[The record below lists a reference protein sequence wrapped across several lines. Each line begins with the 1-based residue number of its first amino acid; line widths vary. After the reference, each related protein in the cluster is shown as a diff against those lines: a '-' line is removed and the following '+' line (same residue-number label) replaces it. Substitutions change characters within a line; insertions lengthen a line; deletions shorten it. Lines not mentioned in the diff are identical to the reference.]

1 MIRSGFY
8 NSKGNDR
15 TYYAEDINMPYKKI
29 ITNGVIPVPSS
40 SFQVL
45 AAGGMAVKI
54 APGNGLFGDRWAEN
68 TADLTLTIDPAHAT
82 LNRIDLIVIRSDST
96 ETVRDTGAFVIK
108 GTPASS
114 PVAPQITRTD
124 YIQEY
129 ALAEVKVS
137 AGVTSITQ
145 VNITDT
151 RPDSTRC
158 GFCTGLIDQVDT
170 STLFKQWEAA
180 GEEAMEK
187 NQNDFNN
194 WFYNVKETLATTT
207 LIRQYVNRYDVE
219 ADGVTN
225 IPIGISQYN
234 SNIDILE
241 VYING
246 FNAIPTVDY
255 TVNESES
262 ITLNNAVETGTIVV
276 FKVFKSIDGSEAE
289 SVISQVFEL
298 QNKVAAIEENIYYC
312 NGYNDNEDL
321 KTFIDNWLLNS
332 PTKDKIEIVGKFVNN
347 SSAMVASDGE
357 PYNFVYELAADRGLV
372 LDFTK
377 CEIINAENNFM
388 YLSNVEAVNCTVK
401 YNEANAAVIGFAGSG
416 AAFTGCEVKGSI
428 VGTESYGFKG
438 DKLKLTNCRVNLV
451 NAGALYG
458 AYVTD
463 SLLEGCDIYAE
474 STGASAYGVS
484 MSDESRA
491 NNCNFE
497 GVTGSS
503 NVIHSG
509 SGGIGVGYFSGCRFI
524 GKGALKGYG
533 FYGRPGNMINA
544 VNSIF
549 RGYTKDSVSGVGTGL
564 TGQADGQNLY
574 FCNGINCNE
583 VAVTGYIQKASAQ
596 LPLGN
601 GVVNGTFYT
610 APVIGTSID
619 KAYAIT
625 RNVV

>member
-8 NSKGNDR
+8 NSKSNDR
-15 TYYAEDINMPYKKI
+15 QYYADDINMPYKRLVS
-29 ITNGVIPVPSS
+29 NGVIPVPSS
-40 SFQVL
+40 AFQVL

-68 TADLTLTIDPAHAT
+68 TTDLTLEVEPAHAT
-82 LNRIDLIVIRSDST
+82 LNRIDLIVIRSDNT
-96 ETVRDTGAFVIK
+96 ETVRNTGAFIIK
-108 GTPASS
+108 GTPATS
-114 PVAPQITRTD
+114 PVAPEIARTE

-129 ALAEVKVS
+129 ALAEVMVK
-137 AGVTSITQ
+137 AGATAITQ
-145 VNITDT
+145 ANITDT
-151 RPDSTRC
+151 RADTTRC
-158 GFCTGLIDQVDT
+158 GWCTSLIEQVDT
-170 STLFKQWEAA
+170 ATLFLQWQTA
-180 GEEAMEK
+180 GVEAMEE
-187 NQNDFNN
+187 NQTAFDKWFNRL
-194 WFYNVKETLATTT
+194 KETMASAT

-225 IPIGISQYN
+225 IPIGISQFN
-234 SNIDILE
+234 AEIDILE

-262 ITLNNAVETGTIVV
+262 ITLNNAVDAGTIVV

-289 SVISQVFEL
+289 TVIGLVVEL

-312 NGYNDNEDL
+312 NSYNDNEGL

-347 SSAMVASDGE
+347 SSVTTASDGNA
-357 PYNFVYELAADRGLV
+357 YNFVYELAEDRGLV

-377 CEIINAENNFM
+377 CEIVNAENNFM

-401 YNEANAAVIGFAGSG
+401 YNGVNAAVTGFAGSN
-416 AAFTGCEVKGSI
+416 AAFTGCEVRGSI
-428 VGTESYGFKG
+428 TGGESYAFKG
-438 DKLKLTNCRVNLV
+438 DKLKLTNCRVDLV

-458 AYVTD
+458 ANVTD
-463 SLLEGCDIYAE
+463 TLLEGCDLYAE

-497 GVTGSS
+497 GKTGA
-503 NVIHSG
+503 NGTTFSG
-509 SGGIGVGYFSGCRFI
+509 SGGIGGGYFAGCRFI

-533 FYGRPGNMINA
+533 FYGRSGNMVNA

-549 RGYTKDSVSGVGTGL
+549 RGYTANSTDGTAIGL
-564 TGQADGQNLY
+564 TAQADNSNVY
-574 FCNGINCNE
+574 FLNGINCNQ
-583 VAVTGYIQKASAQ
+583 VAETGYSQKDSLQ
-596 LPLGN
+596 LVLGS
-601 GVVNGTFYT
+601 GVVSGVFYE
-610 APVIGTSID
+610 APVLSASID
-619 KAYAIT
+619 KTAALTANI
-625 RNVV
+625 V